1 MFKIAFLVVTCIYL
15 QVVIGRDKKYRK
27 EMQRIAKRK
36 DKVTKVYV
44 PADMTNVIKLSDYR
58 RKTSP
63 GSAS

>member
-1 MFKIAFLVVTCIYL
+1 
-15 QVVIGRDKKYRK
+15 
-27 EMQRIAKRK
+27 MQRIAKRK